1 MDAFRYSAK
10 TTTPISYKTRWQ
22 APSNIALIKYWG
34 KEKNQIPKNPS
45 LSFTLQK
52 CVTET
57 SIEFQPKPTS
67 GLTFDF
73 FFEGKPN
80 PNFLPKLNHFFDQI
94 RPYVSWLDGYHL
106 TITSDNS
113 FPHSSGIASS
123 ASAMAAL
130 ALGVMDAEREMD
142 AGITDTLFT
151 TKASFLA
158 RLGSGSAARSVE
170 GPITVWG
177 KTPSVK
183 EASNDFACK
192 IDSLHTVFTTYQDTV
207 LIVEKGSKSVS
218 SSQGHALMNG
228 HPFANQRFE
237 QAQQHLHSLLE
248 VMKEGNLDDFIRIVE
263 SEALTLHAMMMTSQP
278 YYLLMEPQTLSI
290 IQKVWAFRKETHL
303 PLCFTLDAGANI
315 HLLYPKEHAAPILD
329 FIKNELSPYCQQG
342 YYIEDEVG
350 RGAKKM
356 YI

>member
-1 MDAFRYSAK
+1 MDAFRFTAK

-52 CVTET
+52 CVTKT
-57 SIEFQPKPTS
+57 SIEFQPKPS
-67 GLTFDF
+67 LGLTFDF

-80 PNFLPKLNHFFDQI
+80 SNFLPKLNQFLEQI
-94 RPYVSWLDGYHL
+94 RPYVSWIDQYHL
-106 TITSDNS
+106 TIKSDNS

-123 ASAMAAL
+123 ASSMAAL
-130 ALGVMDAEREMD
+130 ALCIMEVEREMD
-142 AGITDTLFT
+142 TAITDLQFIR
-151 TKASFLA
+151 KASFLA
-158 RLGSGSAARSVE
+158 RLGSGSAARSIE

-177 KTPSVK
+177 KNPSIN
-183 EASNDFACK
+183 EASDDYAIK
-192 IDSLHTVFTTYQDTV
+192 IDSLHSVFSTYQDTV

-218 SSQGHALMNG
+218 STQGHALMKG
-228 HPFANQRFE
+228 HPFANQRFD

-248 VMKEGNLDDFIRIVE
+248 IMREGNLEDFIRIVE

-290 IQKVWAFRKETHL
+290 IQKVWNYRRETSI

-315 HLLYPKEHAAPILD
+315 HLLYPKLYALKICD
-329 FIKNELSPYCQQG
+329 FIKNELSLHCQQG
-342 YYIEDEVG
+342 FFIEDEVG
-350 RGAKKM
+350 MGAKKM